1 MNEHPFI
8 YLEDCF
14 GEKVKI
20 DKKISELLKLI
31 WNLDLYTLNSCQENK
46 PGKIWI
52 HFIDT
57 DNAERF
63 LKLILSKITDMKKY
77 NYLYSRILNDHSFD
91 ESLLWEYDIILDDFR
106 DAFDIKKESWYTDF
120 NKPCDIGLSV
130 SIRFPISDYKTL
142 CDILKDK

>member
-63 LKLILSKITDMKKY
+63 LKLILSDNFKHKNDNSI
-77 NYLYSRILNDHSFD
+77 SRFNRMERETI
-91 ESLLWEYDIILDDFR
+91 FR
-106 DAFDIKKESWYTDF
+106 PNQKR
-120 NKPCDIGLSV
+120 N
-130 SIRFPISDYKTL
+130 
-142 CDILKDK
+142 